1 MWIISPRSDDQ
12 WRAIQIKTRMIGLWI
27 SLVNGNNS
35 KFSRK
40 LYNIMLT
47 DSGSGRNYK
56 WINYIKNILISVGK
70 PDLINQPFINN
81 PQATKAKIVKSLND
95 LYVQDWI
102 AKLGL
107 SSKGRNYSIFKVV
120 ICGK

>member
-1 MWIISPRSDDQ
+1 M
-12 WRAIQIKTRMIGLWI
+12 
-27 SLVNGNNS
+27 
-35 KFSRK
+35 
-40 LYNIMLT
+40 
-47 DSGSGRNYK
+47 
-56 WINYIKNILISVGK
+56 SVGK

-107 SSKGRNYSIFKVV
+107 SSKRRNYNIFKEY
-120 ICGK
+120 IGLETLFNNPTT

>member
-1 MWIISPRSDDQ
+1 MLVEAYYINADLHSLSKKQQKNTINVDHLTTIRRSMEGYTNKNTHDRILDISCY
-12 WRAIQIKTRMIGLWI
+12 
-27 SLVNGNNS
+27 GNNS

-56 WINYIKNILISVGK
+56 WLNYIKNILISVGK

-81 PQATKAKIVKSLND
+81 PQASKNSKIIK
-95 LYVQDWI
+95 
-102 AKLGL
+102 
-107 SSKGRNYSIFKVV
+107 
-120 ICGK
+120 

>member
-1 MWIISPRSDDQ
+1 M
-12 WRAIQIKTRMIGLWI
+12 
-27 SLVNGNNS
+27 
-35 KFSRK
+35 
-40 LYNIMLT
+40 
-47 DSGSGRNYK
+47 
-56 WINYIKNILISVGK
+56 SVGK

-107 SSKGRNYSIFKVV
+107 SSKRRNYNIFRESIGLETLFNNPTT
-120 ICGK
+120 